1 METQTQRRYSSAF
14 IRNVVDEIERGQLS
28 ISQARRLYDIGG
40 TTTIQKWL
48 KRFGKQHLLTRIVR
62 VEMKDEV
69 SRLKAQE
76 KKIQEL
82 QAALSDA
89 HLKIL
94 VLESTVS
101 VLEKEQTGKEHTQ
114 KKKKDDAIPS
124 SRKR

>member
-1 METQTQRRYSSAF
+1 MEPQTHRRYSSAF

-48 KRFGKQHLLTRIVR
+48 KRFGKHHLLTRIVR

-69 SRLKAQE
+69 SRLKSQE

-94 VLESTVS
+94 VLESTVT
-101 VLEKEQTGKEHTQ
+101 VLEKEQSG
-114 KKKKDDAIPS
+114 KKKKDVAIPS